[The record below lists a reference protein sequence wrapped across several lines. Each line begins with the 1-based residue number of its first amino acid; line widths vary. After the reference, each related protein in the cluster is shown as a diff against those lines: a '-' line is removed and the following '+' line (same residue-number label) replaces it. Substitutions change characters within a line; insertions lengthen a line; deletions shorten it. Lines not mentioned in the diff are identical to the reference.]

1 MDGDMTVPLM
11 IFAAGFGTRMGALTA
26 HRPKPMLEIAGRR
39 MIDRAIDIG
48 EDAGCTPILANTHY
62 LADVIEP
69 ALTARGVGISAENPT
84 ILDTGGG
91 LKTALP
97 RLGSGRIATL
107 NPDVAWSGPNPLR
120 ALLGTPWPEGAGA
133 LLLLVPEERA
143 LGRTARGDFA
153 LGPDGRLSREGPFVY
168 TGAQLIDADAV
179 RDTPG
184 DVFSLNVVW
193 TALAAR
199 GRLHG
204 AVYPGRWCDAGHP
217 DGLRAADALLR
228 GHT

>member
-1 MDGDMTVPLM
+1 MTLPLM

-26 HRPKPMLEIAGRR
+26 DRPKPMLEIAGRR

-48 EDAGCTPILANTHY
+48 EEAGCTPILANTHY
-62 LADVIEP
+62 LAEVIEP
-69 ALTARGVGISAENPT
+69 ALGARGVGISTESPA

-91 LKTALP
+91 LKRALP
-97 RLGSGRIATL
+97 RLGEGRIATL

-120 ALLGTPWPEGAGA
+120 TLLGMPWPDGAGA

-143 LGRTARGDFA
+143 LGRSAPGDFDV
-153 LGPDGRLSREGPFVY
+153 GPEGRLSRSGSFVY
-168 TGAQLIDADAV
+168 TGAQLIDTVAV

-184 DVFSLNVVW
+184 EVFSLNVVW
-193 TALAAR
+193 TALAAE

-228 GHT
+228 GRA